1 MSTRLYFAEF
11 PHRLPPRPLRFLSPA
26 FPIPHQPVTFTLCLR
41 LFRMLPAN
49 KQISRRNRM
58 EYVVELAAGPQNRR
72 NRELDTLPW
81 DRGAVSSACS
91 AYCPQILKIHPPR
104 LMTTRRRISVF
115 QPAAAKKPVAE
126 QTQHDSMLRDDIEAS
141 ARFDRRISLG
151 SFFTNW
157 GILVEWRDS
166 TPGVWTQV
174 HPPSIRGRR
183 IRAGGQSC
191 RILAPQICT
200 TAAEFRNPGGGD
212 PEALRRARLE
222 ILTFGT
228 LEHGDHIELQAELP
242 ALLPQL
248 IELLFDGGS
257 LLRRFLAQFNDIEQ
271 VDGSVFP
278 GL

>member
-115 QPAAAKKPVAE
+115 QPAAAMKPVAE

-141 ARFDRRISLG
+141 ARFDRRGFDG
-151 SFFTNW
+151 SRWGRFLQTGEFLWSGAILLPECGLRFTHLRFAE
-157 GILVEWRDS
+157 GE
-166 TPGVWTQV
+166 PGPADNPAAFW
-174 HPPSIRGRR
+174 HPRFVQLPQNSE
-183 IRAGGQSC
+183 IRAGV
-191 RILAPQICT
+191 T
-200 TAAEFRNPGGGD
+200 
-212 PEALRRARLE
+212 RRLCVE
-222 ILTFGT
+222 PDSKF
-228 LEHGDHIELQAELP
+228 
-242 ALLPQL
+242 
-248 IELLFDGGS
+248 
-257 LLRRFLAQFNDIEQ
+257 
-271 VDGSVFP
+271 
-278 GL
+278 